1 MAEETGEVLDNTQ
14 LDGAPGES
22 RAAEIV
28 LMAAG
33 ATGGTLLAELCRDR
47 GPRMRKLAAALLAKV
62 KHSDGDQAVL
72 DLAYHAVDKCM
83 GMDGLLFAERSHMA
97 AARDALRAAGAM
109 AYEEATADP
118 LGGLARGPSPGSR
131 ESNPSDRRATIAAS
145 GHPPSGADP
154 GVLRLLTAALGKNG
168 SSHQALMDIAHDCLG
183 KLTDG
188 MCCTA
193 SKAGARHSQDTMSH
207 LTAAHDQLVLGGA
220 KCDAAGLLPG
230 IKNQEREFE
239 PIKTAAGDLAKLLAE
254 ERAQKASLVATL
266 TDILPK
272 LDQLTKRVED
282 IEQTPLPPLAVAKN
296 VSSISKRQDAGNGGF
311 SADGLAEAFARM
323 SKEEQTLTLIK
334 ASYARP
340 IHPPG
345 FTPTKNVRSE

>member
-1 MAEETGEVLDNTQ
+1 
-14 LDGAPGES
+14 
-22 RAAEIV
+22 
-28 LMAAG
+28 
-33 ATGGTLLAELCRDR
+33 
-47 GPRMRKLAAALLAKV
+47 
-62 KHSDGDQAVL
+62 
-72 DLAYHAVDKCM
+72 
-83 GMDGLLFAERSHMA
+83 
-97 AARDALRAAGAM
+97 
-109 AYEEATADP
+109 
-118 LGGLARGPSPGSR
+118 
-131 ESNPSDRRATIAAS
+131 
-145 GHPPSGADP
+145 
-154 GVLRLLTAALGKNG
+154 
-168 SSHQALMDIAHDCLG
+168 MDIAHDCLG

-207 LTAAHDQLVLGGA
+207 LTAAHDHLVLAGA
-220 KCDAAGLLPG
+220 KCDAAGLRPG
-230 IKNQEREFE
+230 TENQGREFE

-254 ERAQKASLVATL
+254 ERGQKASLVATL

-282 IEQTPLPPLAVAKN
+282 IAQTPLPPLAVAKN
-296 VSSISKRQDAGNGGF
+296 VSSISKHQDAGTGGF
-311 SADGLAEAFARM
+311 SADELAEAFARM